1 MSFMSTWV
9 IITFHF
15 VLTRYEASLMIESVR
30 RQHQEITGSIML
42 EMTTINNEYY
52 QQFCEDGYVI
62 VEDLI
67 GRNEVEIWKN
77 TFHQLIQ
84 KIEPIH
90 RPAQYGLGRQ
100 IVLDNLVEHAPEVM
114 LPAVTN
120 ASILSLLEILMGPFI
135 QLESLRINLTE
146 PAEKKQVK
154 VETRNWHRDMWALSV
169 GQTKS
174 YQPPH
179 ACNVLTYFQ
188 NVDQDVGP
196 LRVLPNSHRNFDL
209 VQKQFHAQI
218 KEQLIYPKIGDVVII
233 HSALIHAASPNFSTD
248 PRYFLSR
255 FYNKSYL
262 PHRDHHS
269 GTNTQKILR
278 MAQIN
283 NDRRLMRLFGID
295 DLIFSRQVDATIPES
310 ELWQRWIE
318 EDRQALKKID

>member
-1 MSFMSTWV
+1 
-9 IITFHF
+9 
-15 VLTRYEASLMIESVR
+15 
-30 RQHQEITGSIML
+30 
-42 EMTTINNEYY
+42 
-52 QQFCEDGYVI
+52 
-62 VEDLI
+62 
-67 GRNEVEIWKN
+67 
-77 TFHQLIQ
+77 
-84 KIEPIH
+84 
-90 RPAQYGLGRQ
+90 
-100 IVLDNLVEHAPEVM
+100 
-114 LPAVTN
+114 
-120 ASILSLLEILMGPFI
+120 MGPFI

-209 VQKQFHAQI
+209 VQKQFHAQT

-255 FYNKSYL
+255 LYNKSYL
-262 PHRDHHS
+262 PHRDHHN
-269 GTNTQKILR
+269 GPNTQKILQ

-310 ELWQRWIE
+310 ELWKRWIE

>member
-1 MSFMSTWV
+1 MN
-9 IITFHF
+9 
-15 VLTRYEASLMIESVR
+15 E
-30 RQHQEITGSIML
+30 
-42 EMTTINNEYY
+42 TTINNEYY

-90 RPAQYGLGRQ
+90 RPAHYGLGRQ

-114 LPAVTN
+114 LPAFTN

-169 GQTKS
+169 GHTKS

-310 ELWQRWIE
+310 ELWKRWIE